1 MVGARGTWTVLGT
14 WVGRGPGDSKAMG
27 TTGGLVHHPLVQWV
41 GMIIIRGDLLANG
54 DLGAQE

>member
-27 TTGGLVHHPLVQWV
+27 TTGGLVHHLQVLWV
-41 GMIIIRGDLLANG
+41 GMIIIRVDLLANG